1 MTTDLREA
9 IENLNIRDADDQ
21 MDSSYVRSLASYQLL
36 EMISNYD
43 HEILYILL
51 YNLCQRVIPG
61 WELNCNNQALLPTLF
76 ALKRFVINTNTKESL
91 VPFNREIKSPKRDC
105 SYSDSAGAS
114 GTLFYTT
121 KYILTG
127 DLIFA
132 TYALSDSQ
140 IANSG
145 PKFLAWFKE
154 TAIPVSFNKQLCN
167 HAQTIMNSYPDYKE
181 IYEDLF
187 KELEEIH

>member
-1 MTTDLREA
+1 MTTALRDALEH
-9 IENLNIRDADDQ
+9 LNISDADDL
-21 MDSSYVRSLASYQLL
+21 MEDSYVRSLASYQLL

-43 HEILYILL
+43 QEILCILL

-61 WELNCNNQALLPTLF
+61 WELNCNNQALRPTLF
-76 ALKRFVINTNTKESL
+76 ALKRFVVNSRTKESL
-91 VPFNREIKSPKRDC
+91 VPFNREIQSPKRDC

-121 KYILTG
+121 RYILTG
-127 DLIFA
+127 NLIFA
-132 TYALSDSQ
+132 AYALSDAQ

-154 TAIPVSFNKQLCN
+154 TAIPVSFHKQLCD
-167 HAQTIMNSYPDYKE
+167 HAQTTRNSYPDYKE

-187 KELEEIH
+187 KELEGIQ